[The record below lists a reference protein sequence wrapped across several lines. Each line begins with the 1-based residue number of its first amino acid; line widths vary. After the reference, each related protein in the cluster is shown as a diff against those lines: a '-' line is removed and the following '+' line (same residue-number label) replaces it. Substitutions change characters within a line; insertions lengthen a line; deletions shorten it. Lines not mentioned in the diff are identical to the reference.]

1 MHHSAT
7 DFGSRVGCITAI
19 GIIAF
24 GALAVTSN
32 PLLIIGGGM
41 LIALAG
47 LFSAALGVLK
57 LRIYLYPNPLR
68 KRGIAFR
75 GLRRVAGNPSLTLR
89 VMINPVFLRK

>member
-47 LFSAALGVLK
+47 LIYAALGARADLNTLPPQKQKPPEAPVAQKPREVQLNHSWK
-57 LRIYLYPNPLR
+57 R
-68 KRGIAFR
+68 KPR
-75 GLRRVAGNPSLTLR
+75 
-89 VMINPVFLRK
+89 

>member
-7 DFGSRVGCITAI
+7 AFGTRVGCITAI

-47 LFSAALGVLK
+47 LIYAALGARADLNTLPPQK
-57 LRIYLYPNPLR
+57 KKPP
-68 KRGIAFR
+68 KAP
-75 GLRRVAGNPSLTLR
+75 VAQKSQQVQLDHSWKKKPR
-89 VMINPVFLRK
+89 